1 MKLMVKGE
9 NILNIPNAISFYR
22 LIMFPVILVFAL
34 RGNEK
39 LFVIFLCISLVSD
52 IFDGNIARIFN
63 LKTRFG
69 AQLDNLADM
78 GSYILALLG
87 IFLFRWSDVSPH
99 LWFLYIFLVIFILS
113 YIVGFSRFGKVPGL
127 HIYSAVTAGYIQ
139 GFFFFI
145 LFVWGFYPWMYYIAM
160 GWGIVAY
167 IEKTLILLRLDEI
180 KSGVKGLYWLIQK
193 ERQSNR

>member
-1 MKLMVKGE
+1 MVKGE

-99 LWFLYIFLVIFILS
+99 LWFLYIFLAIFILS

>member
-1 MKLMVKGE
+1 MVKGE